1 MKRIEKIYR
10 MSVAGGFLN
19 YKQIKITDVI
29 NIKSFHYD
37 KARKFN

>member
-1 MKRIEKIYR
+1 MKRIEK